1 MRADLNL
8 KRVDDFNRFMVE
20 RHNIF
25 IRKELSKLPYPW
37 SEDPILTE
45 FSFCNVYRE
54 LDKVTIWI
62 RENWRE
68 PHADNPNLP
77 FAMAMARQINWPD
90 TLEEIGFP
98 HTFDP
103 EKIKAIMQ
111 ARKDRGEKVYTGAY
125 MLTGTLGGTKIEQTV
140 DKILLPLYKNFPND
154 YSSLE
159 NCWKSFFPYA
169 GFSDFMSY
177 EVVTDLRHT
186 KWLAGAPD
194 IMTWANPGPGA
205 MRGLNRIFGR
215 ELNSKQKKPLFIQ
228 EMRDLLALLNNEP
241 LPLEMRDIEHCL
253 CEFDKY
259 ERVRLGQGRPRA
271 KYKPREY
278 TEDLL

>member
-1 MRADLNL
+1 MDINI

-25 IRKELSKLPYPW
+25 IKKEINNEPYPW
-37 SEDPILTE
+37 SDDAILTDY
-45 FSFCNVYRE
+45 SFCNVYRE
-54 LDKVTIWI
+54 LDRVTIWI

-68 PHADNPNLP
+68 PYADHPNLP
-77 FAMAMARQINWPD
+77 FAMAVARQINWPD

-98 HTFDP
+98 EEWRPQHV
-103 EKIKAIMQ
+103 KNIME
-111 ARKDRGEKVYTGAY
+111 DRMANKQKVYTGAY

-140 DKILLPLYKNFPND
+140 DKILTPLYANFPCD
-154 YSSLE
+154 FSSIE
-159 NCWKSFFPYA
+159 NSWRSFLPYA

-186 KWLAGAPD
+186 KWLKDAPD

-215 ELNSKQKKPLFIQ
+215 PLDSKQKKPLFIQ

-259 ERVRLGQGRPRA
+259 ERARLGQGRPRA

-278 TEDLL
+278 EEDIL